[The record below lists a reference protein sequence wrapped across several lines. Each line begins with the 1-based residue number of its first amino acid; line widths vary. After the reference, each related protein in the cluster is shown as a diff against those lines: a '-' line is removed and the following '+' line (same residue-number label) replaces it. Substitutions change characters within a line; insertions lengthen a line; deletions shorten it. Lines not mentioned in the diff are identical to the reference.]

1 MWADKRCEGS
11 GFDFLIAS
19 IQMSTKQVQYSICL
33 ASYMYVADVGFP
45 GQV

>member
-1 MWADKRCEGS
+1 MRADKRCEGS

-19 IQMSTKQVQYSICL
+19 IQMSTKQVEYPICL
-33 ASYMYVADVGFP
+33 ASYGADVGFP